1 MRTSARTRCVCLLLG
16 MFIVPLALFA
26 QASSAGRVV
35 GTVKTVSGNA
45 LTITS
50 DAGNDI
56 KVSVPDSAR
65 LLQLEPG
72 QKDLKAAIPV
82 QLQDFQP
89 GDRVL
94 ANGKPSDDGKSL
106 EALRVIVMKQTSIS
120 QKQQQEREEW
130 QKNSVGGLVKDVD
143 TSARTVTITVGSGPT
158 SKSVLIRASKDT
170 VVRRYSPNSV
180 RFDDAKKS
188 ALGEIKPGDQVRA
201 RGAKNA
207 DGSELAAQEI
217 VSGSFRNI
225 AGTVQAVNADD
236 KTLTVMDLVTKKP
249 VTVKLTAD
257 SQMHQ
262 LPAIMAQRI
271 AMRLKGVPPQGGAG
285 AATGSP
291 TPATATAGAS
301 APGSS
306 QVPAQGRAQGWNGAG
321 GSGAVANGNGGP
333 PDLQRM
339 LGRTPTVSLADLKK
353 GDAVMIVSTE
363 GTGDTPPTAIT
374 LLSGVEPILTA
385 SPEGA
390 KGMTL
395 SAWSLDSGGGGADA
409 AQ

>member
-1 MRTSARTRCVCLLLG
+1 MRTSARAVRICLLG
-16 MFIVPLALFA
+16 MFILPLALFA
-26 QASSAGRVV
+26 QTSSAGRVV

-50 DAGNDI
+50 DAGGEI
-56 KVSVPDSAR
+56 KVSVADSAR

-94 ANGKPSDDGKSL
+94 ANGKLSDDSKTL
-106 EALRVIVMKQTSIS
+106 DAVRVIVMKQTSIS
-120 QKQQQEREEW
+120 QKQQQEREDW

-143 TSARTVTITVGSGPT
+143 TSARIVTITVGSGPT
-158 SKSVLIRASKDT
+158 SKSVVIRASKDT
-170 VVRRYSPNSV
+170 VVRRYAPNSV

-188 ALGEIKPGDQVRA
+188 SLAEIKAGDQIRA
-201 RGAKNA
+201 RGSKNA

-217 VSGSFRNI
+217 VSGSFKNI

-249 VTVKLTAD
+249 VTVKIAAD

-262 LPAIMAQRI
+262 LPAMMAQRI
-271 AMRLKGVPPQGGAG
+271 AMRLKGVPPQVGAG
-285 AATGSP
+285 AAAASLSP
-291 TPATATAGAS
+291 AAATSGAS
-301 APGSS
+301 APASS
-306 QVPAQGRAQGWNGAG
+306 QGPAQGHAQGWSA
-321 GSGAVANGNGGP
+321 GSGPGAAANGNGGA

-339 LGRTPTVSLADLKK
+339 LGRTPSVSLADLKK

-363 GTGDTPPTAIT
+363 GSGDTPPTAIT

>member
-1 MRTSARTRCVCLLLG
+1 MRTSARTPRIYVLLG
-16 MFIVPLALFA
+16 MFILPLAVFA
-26 QASSAGRVV
+26 QTSPAGRVV

-50 DAGNDI
+50 DAGGEI
-56 KVSVPDSAR
+56 KISVADSAR

-94 ANGKPSDDGKSL
+94 ANGKLSEDGKNL
-106 EALRVIVMKQTSIS
+106 EAVRLIVMKQTSIS
-120 QKQQQEREEW
+120 QKQQQEREDW
-130 QKNSVGGLVKDVD
+130 QKNSVGGLVKVVD
-143 TSARTVTITVGSGPT
+143 TSAGTVAIAVGSGPT
-158 SKSVLIRASKDT
+158 AKSVLIRATKDT

-188 ALGEIKPGDQVRA
+188 SLAEIKPGDQVRA
-201 RGAKNA
+201 RGSKNA

-217 VSGSFRNI
+217 VSGSFKNI
-225 AGTVQAVNADD
+225 AGTVQAVSTDD
-236 KTLTVMDLVTKKP
+236 KTLTVMDLVTKRLI
-249 VTVKLTAD
+249 TVKVTAD

-262 LPAIMAQRI
+262 LPAMVAQRI
-271 AMRLKGVPPQGGAG
+271 AMRLKGVPPQGSAG
-285 AATGSP
+285 AAATSP
-291 TPATATAGAS
+291 STASASAGAS
-301 APGSS
+301 APSSS
-306 QVPAQGRAQGWNGAG
+306 QGPAQSWSGHGGAG
-321 GSGAVANGNGGP
+321 AGTGNGGA
-333 PDLQRM
+333 PDLQPM
-339 LGRTPTVSLADLKK
+339 LGRTPTVTLADLKK

-363 GTGDTPPTAIT
+363 GSGDMSPTAIT

-385 SPEGA
+385 SPEA
-390 KGMTL
+390 ARGMTL
-395 SAWSLDSGGGGADA
+395 SAWSLDSGGGGADV

>member
-1 MRTSARTRCVCLLLG
+1 MRTSARTRRICLLLG
-16 MFIVPLALFA
+16 MFILPLAVFA
-26 QASSAGRVV
+26 QTSSIGRAV
-35 GTVKTVSGNA
+35 GTVKTITGNV

-50 DAGNDI
+50 DAGSEI
-56 KVSVPDSAR
+56 KVSVSGSAR

-94 ANGKPSDDGKSL
+94 ANGKLSEDGKSL

-130 QKNSVGGLVKDVD
+130 QKSSVGGLVKNVD
-143 TSARTVTITVGSGPT
+143 TSAGTITITVGSGPT
-158 SKSVLIRASKDT
+158 IKPVLIHASKDT
-170 VVRRYSPNSV
+170 IVRRYAPNSV
-180 RFDDAKKS
+180 KFDDAKKS
-188 ALGEIKPGDQVRA
+188 TLAEIKPGDQVRA
-201 RGAKNA
+201 RGTKNS
-207 DGSELAAQEI
+207 DGSEITAQEI
-217 VSGSFRNI
+217 VSGSFKNI

-249 VTVKLTAD
+249 VTVKVTAD

-262 LPAIMAQRI
+262 LPAMMAQRI
-271 AMRLKGVPPQGGAG
+271 AMRLKGGSPQGMAG
-285 AATGSP
+285 PAGISQSPSGTTAGSP
-291 TPATATAGAS
+291 A
-301 APGSS
+301 SS
-306 QVPAQGRAQGWNGAG
+306 QGPAQGSTQGWNGRGGTGAG
-321 GSGAVANGNGGP
+321 ANGNGGA

-339 LGRTPTVSLADLKK
+339 LGRTPGVSLADLKK

-363 GTGDTPPTAIT
+363 GSGDTPPTAIT

-395 SAWSLDSGGGGADA
+395 SAWSLDSGGGAADA

>member
-1 MRTSARTRCVCLLLG
+1 MTTSARTRCICLILG
-16 MFIVPLALFA
+16 IFIFILPLVMFA
-26 QASSAGRVV
+26 QTSAAGRVV
-35 GTVKTVSGNA
+35 GTVKTVFGNA

-50 DAGNDI
+50 DTGGDVN
-56 KVSVPDSAR
+56 VSVADSTR

-72 QKDLKAAIPV
+72 QKDLKAGIPV

-94 ANGKPSDDGKSL
+94 ANGKLSNDGKTL

-120 QKQQQEREEW
+120 QKQQQERENW
-130 QKNSVGGLVKDVD
+130 QKNSVGGLVKDID
-143 TSARTVTITVGSGPT
+143 TSAGTVTITVGSGPT

-170 VVRRYSPNSV
+170 IVRRYSPNSV
-180 RFDDAKKS
+180 KFDDAKKS
-188 ALGEIKPGDQVRA
+188 SLNEIKPGDQVRA
-201 RGAKNA
+201 RGTKSA
-207 DGSELAAQEI
+207 DGSEMAAQEI
-217 VSGSFRNI
+217 VSGSFKNI

-249 VTVKLTAD
+249 ITVKLTAD
-257 SQMHQ
+257 SQVHQ
-262 LPAIMAQRI
+262 LPAAVAQRI
-271 AMRLKGVPPQGGAG
+271 AMRLKGVPAQGATAVPAAPQGPTTAS
-285 AATGSP
+285 AATASQGS
-291 TPATATAGAS
+291 
-301 APGSS
+301 
-306 QVPAQGRAQGWNGAG
+306 AQGWNGHVSAG
-321 GSGAVANGNGGP
+321 AGANGNGGA

-339 LGRTPTVSLADLKK
+339 LGRTPSLSLADLKK

-363 GTGDTPPTAIT
+363 GAGDIPPTVIT

-395 SAWSLDSGGGGADA
+395 SAWSLDSGGGGGDA